1 MQDLLTR
8 LFESQDQI
16 MNNFNMGFA
25 AGVLFALVVI
35 FVLLIL
41 RIFTIVIFRTK
52 RAHCI
57 AIRRPEGD
65 TEVSK
70 NAIISVIRSFS
81 NEFKY
86 IDVRKIDLYRRGAR
100 YFVKLI
106 IHFDTSG
113 GGSPTQEERLRN
125 AIRESLEKT
134 FGITS
139 ICRISMK
146 IDRADGV
153 IVQATPEQL
162 EAPAPE
168 AEKGPVV
175 EEKKDDKPGDP
186 KAAEEAE
193 IKDPDPLP

>member
-1 MQDLLTR
+1 
-8 LFESQDQI
+8 

-25 AGVLFALVVI
+25 AGVLFALAVI
-35 FVLLIL
+35 FALLIL
-41 RIFTIVIFRTK
+41 RIFFTFVLFRTR

-86 IDVRKIDLYRRGAR
+86 IDVRKIDLYRRGPR
-100 YFVKLI
+100 YFVKLV

-113 GGSPTQEERLRN
+113 GGSPEQEDRLRN

-153 IVQATPEQL
+153 IVHSAPDQL
-162 EAPAPE
+162 EAPAVAAEKAPAVKEKKEDKSE
-168 AEKGPVV
+168 AEVTK
-175 EEKKDDKPGDP
+175 
-186 KAAEEAE
+186 EAE